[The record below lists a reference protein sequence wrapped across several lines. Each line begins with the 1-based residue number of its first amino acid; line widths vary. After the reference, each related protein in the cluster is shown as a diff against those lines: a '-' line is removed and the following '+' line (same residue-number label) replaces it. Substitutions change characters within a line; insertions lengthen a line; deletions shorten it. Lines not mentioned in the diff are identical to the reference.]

1 LNDWFLQVGA
11 PGREVKAREAV
22 ARVTGLLHAALASA
36 PMDSPEQHI
45 AVASVLARA
54 LRLLMAQMRVL
65 NADGANGRLALLSV
79 VLTPGDTIRL
89 VRSKLA
95 ARAGVAPTT
104 TTTTATAAPPA
115 ADAAHTSDA
124 DAQPSEAQAAEA
136 SQDQPAAPQENVVSV
151 TTLAAKLPISS
162 RFAASSPSADHIESK
177 VSVPFPLQ

>member
-1 LNDWFLQVGA
+1 LVDWLLQVGA

-95 ARAGVAPTT
+95 ARVGVAP

-115 ADAAHTSDA
+115 ADT
-124 DAQPSEAQAAEA
+124 DAQPSGAQAAEA

-151 TTLAAKLPISS
+151 TTLASKLPISS